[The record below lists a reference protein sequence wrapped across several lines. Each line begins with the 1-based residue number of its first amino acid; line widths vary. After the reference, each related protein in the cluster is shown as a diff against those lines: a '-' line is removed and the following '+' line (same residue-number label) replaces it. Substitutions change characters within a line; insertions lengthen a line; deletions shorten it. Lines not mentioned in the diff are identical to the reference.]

1 MRLCIYAIF
10 ELHILK
16 LGDQYKFEATLFMHN
31 YAIGKLP
38 VSFANM
44 CTFNYESQ
52 ANVQTRQSNLIRLP
66 RCNSSFASK
75 LPKYNF
81 PNLWNNWVLKDQV
94 NLTLS
99 PSQNKKKLK
108 DTFLSAY
115 AHSVVCTNSHCI
127 ACRNWIFL
135 TIHLTN
141 WLINIQSIIFLW
153 FWRLIL
159 LICIHGRWSTTPS
172 L

>member
-1 MRLCIYAIF
+1 MGDILVLVTAIDLF
-10 ELHILK
+10 VVVTTPDNPQHQASYGQQSRIPCLGLPCRSKILK

-31 YAIGKLP
+31 YAMGKLP

-81 PNLWNNWVLKDQV
+81 PNLWNNWVLKD
-94 NLTLS
+94 
-99 PSQNKKKLK
+99 
-108 DTFLSAY
+108 
-115 AHSVVCTNSHCI
+115 
-127 ACRNWIFL
+127 
-135 TIHLTN
+135 
-141 WLINIQSIIFLW
+141 
-153 FWRLIL
+153 
-159 LICIHGRWSTTPS
+159 
-172 L
+172 